1 VTLQTISPREASIF
15 ACIADTAVAPEP
27 VLPAVRETD
36 AAFFFDDWMTLC
48 PPLIARAL
56 RSLLYVVELAP
67 LAYGMGRRMR
77 RLPVEQRIELLRR
90 LEKSPVV
97 QIRQVTKLLK
107 STAFLA
113 YYGDDRIMLRCGY
126 DADAN
131 LRRGRELRA
140 AEGRP

>member
-15 ACIADTAVAPEP
+15 ACLADTVVAPEP
-27 VLPAVRETD
+27 VLPRVGETD

-48 PPLIARAL
+48 PPLIARAM
-56 RSLLYVVELAP
+56 RSLLYVIELAP
-67 LAYGMGRRMR
+67 VAFGMGHRMR
-77 RLPVEQRIELLRR
+77 RLPVAKRIELLRR

-97 QIRQVTKLLK
+97 QIRQLTKLLK
-107 STAFLA
+107 SSAFLA
-113 YYGDDRIMLRCGY
+113 YYGDDQIMIRCGY